1 MEQLTRIESAH
12 FGGGHGSALVAPDPS
27 NAIRVTVAWT
37 PSSDDS
43 AKSFAPT
50 EVELVAGIAADPTT
64 TWTCRERFAANWV
77 EAIASARCSEVVLTA
92 RLGDDLPGKHRV
104 LELAEL
110 LTHEL
115 AATQPLIRVR
125 FLPTASKRRWRSRP
139 RLTGRATKNPAQ
151 HRGA

>member
-12 FGGGHGSALVAPDPS
+12 FGSGHGGALVAPDRAP
-27 NAIRVTVAWT
+27 AARVTVAW
-37 PSSDDS
+37 SSDDG

-50 EVELVAGIAADPTT
+50 ELELVAGLEADPTR
-64 TWTCRERFAANWV
+64 TWTCPQPFASNWV

-92 RLGDDLPGKHRV
+92 RLGDDLPAKHLV

-125 FLPTASKRRWRSRP
+125 FLPTAGKRRWRTKP
-139 RLTGRATKNPAQ
+139 RLTGRATKNSAK
-151 HRGA
+151 HRGL